1 MYDNYIELKVEGLTR
16 GRELHD
22 AYILV
27 LREKQGEQFM
37 PILIDQAGYE
47 MIMAALRNKDF
58 TCSHLMVKLA
68 LRVGMVPIGIRIM
81 QPANGQTKALI
92 DFELVNEVVSITTP
106 VAEAT
111 VTAIETNSAL
121 WVQRQAFERQAKINS
136 SGEQNMAL
144 PITAMNDKLL
154 DEALKAAVADENFEL
169 ASVLHKELSK
179 RRDQHSDSTN
189 NNVDN
194 SEQL

>member
-1 MYDNYIELKVEGLTR
+1 
-16 GRELHD
+16 
-22 AYILV
+22 
-27 LREKQGEQFM
+27 
-37 PILIDQAGYE
+37 
-47 MIMAALRNKDF
+47 
-58 TCSHLMVKLA
+58 MVKLA

-106 VAEAT
+106 VAEAI

-189 NNVDN
+189 NNVAN